1 MAGRTPSCDWTIL
14 HGRRP
19 ISGLLRHGETM
30 SVRRNHPEVRLQE
43 AGAPPP
49 VDVPTSITAFVGRTV
64 RGPVNEPVEVNSWA
78 EYEATFGG
86 LAETSGVSWQVRA
99 FFDNGGRQAL
109 VVRLYQLIRP
119 PRTDLRREL
128 YWPKPGEADGCAVVR
143 VGPLVLAANSPGRWG
158 NGLTATVTT
167 GADGTFDLTVTLSEA
182 GGGTRTE
189 RFAGLTLDPA
199 QAARGPAAVLAA
211 QSKLV
216 VFRAVAS
223 PEADGSGQGA
233 GGVASQPLSMF
244 SLLGDQNAKLG
255 LYALEK
261 AALFNILCI
270 PPDRLDGD
278 TANLIYQTAAEYC
291 EARDAML
298 IIDPP
303 GIWQKAVKS
312 NKADSIQL
320 AELGNPFGAGRTTNP
335 IARHAAVYFPRIRAP
350 DPLRNNKI
358 RTFPNC
364 GYIAGIWARTDRERG
379 VWTPPAWTT
388 ATLNGVAPPVPP
400 SEQRRSDQIP
410 FDTLLLRGINGV
422 LGVSETSFAIW
433 GARTTAG
440 APRGFIVPWD
450 KGFEDVFPTDW
461 DGPEDDYKYV
471 HVQRVALYMKSWLR
485 VNTAWAASE
494 PNGPALWD
502 QLTTRASDFM
512 SELWKKGALTG
523 ATPEESFFVRCD
535 ASTITAEDL
544 AAGVANIQ
552 IGFAPLKPMAFL
564 RMTVAVRT
572 ARPDRR
578 RATAKRSIVAAP

>member
-1 MAGRTPSCDWTIL
+1 MPDTVSNPGL
-14 HGRRP
+14 H
-19 ISGLLRHGETM
+19 
-30 SVRRNHPEVRLQE
+30 VQE
-43 AGAPPP
+43 IPGPTSP

-78 EYEATFGG
+78 DYLATFGP
-86 LAETSGVSWQVRA
+86 LDKDSSVSWQVRA

-119 PRTDLRREL
+119 PRTDLMREL
-128 YWPKPGEADGCAVVR
+128 YWPKQGEADGCAVVR

-223 PEADGSGQGA
+223 PEAEASGQGA
-233 GGVASQPLSMF
+233 GGVASQPLSMV

-261 AALFNILCI
+261 AAVFNILCI
-270 PPDRLDGD
+270 PPDRLDAD
-278 TANLIYQTAAEYC
+278 TMPLIYQTAAEYC
-291 EARDAML
+291 ETRDAML

-303 GIWQKAVKS
+303 GAWQKAVKA
-312 NKADSIQL
+312 NKADEIHL
-320 AELGNPFGAGRTTNP
+320 RDLGNPFGAGCTTNP
-335 IARHAAVYFPRIRAP
+335 IARHAAVCFPRIRAP
-350 DPLRNNKI
+350 DPLRNNRI

-364 GYIAGIWARTDRERG
+364 GYIAGVWARTDRERG
-379 VWTPPAWTT
+379 VWTPPAWTK
-388 ATLNGVAPPVPP
+388 ATLNGVARPVPP
-400 SEQRRSDQIP
+400 SEQRRSEQIP
-410 FDTLLLRGINGV
+410 FHTLLLRGINSV
-422 LGVSETSFAIW
+422 LGVSETRFAIW

-440 APRGFIVPWD
+440 APRRLLPPWHEQ
-450 KGFEDVFPTDW
+450 FELIDPTDL

-471 HVQRVALYMKSWLR
+471 HVQRLVLYMKRWLR
-485 VNTAWAASE
+485 VNTAWAASG

-512 SELWKKGALTG
+512 SGLWKKGALIGT
-523 ATPEESFFVRCD
+523 TPEESFFVRCD
-535 ASTITAEDL
+535 ASTTTAEDL

-572 ARPDRR
+572 ATPDRR
-578 RATAKRSIVAAP
+578 RAKARRSKVAAP